1 MVRRR
6 PHIYEPHM
14 SGLVDIVNDKD
25 RIRHLLID
33 RDEPI
38 HPINHRPI
46 SSNDDG
52 GTMIDD
58 SSLINP

>member
-1 MVRRR
+1 
-6 PHIYEPHM
+6 M